1 MGTNRLFY
9 GKVSYVFMRFYL
21 IVLVLDYHK
30 KISNK
35 QCRVGGYHR
44 PLQIESA

>member
-1 MGTNRLFY
+1 
-9 GKVSYVFMRFYL
+9 MRFYL
-21 IVLVLDYHK
+21 IVVLVLDYHK
-30 KISNK
+30 KFSNK